1 MPPLTS
7 HTAMPL
13 VPTREGVDRA
23 WAGSGV
29 LYFSRLTSRATQS
42 RLSKVVSLPIYQ
54 RMTIRNWNTTVK
66 LRELVD
72 APAG

>member
-1 MPPLTS
+1 M
-7 HTAMPL
+7 
-13 VPTREGVDRA
+13 
-23 WAGSGV
+23 

-72 APAG
+72 APRAGR